1 MRKNTILDRMMKTIE
16 SSDSEQYDSKHN
28 NENDEQDNELD
39 ND

>member
-1 MRKNTILDRMMKTIE
+1 MRKNTILDRMMKNIE
-16 SSDSEQYDSKHN
+16 SSGSEQYDSKHN